1 MMPTDE
7 HGRSDGTVTS
17 SSIPQKAPI
26 SEDFKSIQIAS
37 FGCPGFN
44 LVPGNAIRPHAS
56 EYP

>member
-1 MMPTDE
+1 MMPTNE

-17 SSIPQKAPI
+17 SSTPQKTPI
-26 SEDFKSIQIAS
+26 SEDFKFIQIAR
-37 FGCPGFN
+37 FGCLGCN